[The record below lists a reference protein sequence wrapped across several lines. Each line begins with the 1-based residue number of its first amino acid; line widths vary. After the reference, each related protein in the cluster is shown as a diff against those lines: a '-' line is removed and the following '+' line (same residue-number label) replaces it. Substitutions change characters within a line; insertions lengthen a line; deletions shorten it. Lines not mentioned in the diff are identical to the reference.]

1 MQKILL
7 VGKPNSGKSLLFN
20 QLTGLRQ
27 KVANFPGVTV
37 ELKKGIFNA
46 YPFLSSSKQGEAV
59 ESEQRQKFEL
69 IDYPGTYS
77 LKSLS
82 RDESIAIDQ
91 LLAAMSDEETSV
103 ILCNLDATRMERSL
117 VFALQVQEIAKQHN
131 KTVVFILNMID
142 QLQRFNHFVDT
153 DKLSKKLGSPV
164 FAVSA
169 KTLIG
174 INELQKGLSQ
184 IAISPEAY
192 RVQATETNQQAS
204 GVAAKQLA
212 KEFAIQSEIVLKRQN
227 KIDSLLL
234 NSVFG
239 GLVFLLV
246 MFFLFQS
253 IFTWAT
259 PLMDGTENA
268 IAAIAQVVSSVLGE
282 GMLNDFIS
290 DAIFGGLGSFL
301 VFVPQIMVLTLII
314 GLLEDSGYLARAAL
328 ICHKPLSFFGLSG
341 RSFIPYLSGHA
352 CAIPAI
358 LAARTIESPRKR
370 FVTMLT
376 VPLMSCSARLPVYAL
391 LIAVLVPDTS
401 YLGGWVNLQGI
412 MFFVLY
418 FFGILTALIVS
429 AVLNKMTKGSKEH
442 QDMPFIL
449 ELPSYRLP
457 HWQPLFYRVLNSGVQ
472 FIKRAGPIIFVVS
485 LVIWVLGYFPNNGD
499 LQHSYLSA
507 IGQWIEPVFA
517 PLGVDWR
524 YGVAIL
530 VSFLAREVFV
540 GVLGTMFSIENAD
553 ENIAGLAAN
562 LEADGLSLASGVAL
576 LAFYVI
582 ALQCVATVATLK
594 SELGK
599 NRYAWGAFVAYGL
612 LAYFVGVI
620 LYAVLSV

>member
-37 ELKKGIFNA
+37 ELKSGIFNA
-46 YPFLSSSKQGEAV
+46 HMDNGVDGKQ
-59 ESEQRQKFEL
+59 QQKFEL

-82 RDESIAIDQ
+82 KDESIAIEQ
-91 LLAAMSDEETSV
+91 LLNAMSDEKTSV

-117 VFALQVQEIAKQHN
+117 VFALQVQEIAKQHK
-131 KTVVFILNMID
+131 KTVVFTLNMVD
-142 QLQRFNHFVDT
+142 ELLRFNHKIDT
-153 DKLSKKLGSPV
+153 DKLSEKLGSPV
-164 FAVSA
+164 YAVSA

-174 INELQKGLSQ
+174 ISELQKGLAE
-184 IAISPEAY
+184 IAISPEKY
-192 RVQATETNQQAS
+192 RVKPTETNQQGS
-204 GVAAKQLA
+204 GLAAKSLA
-212 KEFAIQSEIVLKRQN
+212 KEFAIQSDVVLKRQN
-227 KIDSLLL
+227 AIDSLLL

-239 GLVFLLV
+239 GFAFLLI

-253 IFTWAT
+253 IFTWAA
-259 PLMDGTENA
+259 PLMDATEDA
-268 IAAIAQVVSSVLGE
+268 ISFIAGIVSGFLGE
-282 GMLNDFIS
+282 GMLNDFMT

-301 VFVPQIMVLTLII
+301 VFVPQIMILTLII

-328 ICHKPLSFFGLSG
+328 ICHRPLSFFGLSG

-391 LIAVLVPDTS
+391 LIAVLVPDTT
-401 YLGGWVNLQGI
+401 YLGGWVNLQGA

-418 FFGILTALIVS
+418 SFGILTALIVS
-429 AVLNKMTKGSKEH
+429 GVLNKMTEGSKEL

-457 HWQPLFYRVLNSGVQ
+457 HWQPLFYRIINSGVQ
-472 FIKRAGPIIFVVS
+472 FIKRAAPIIFVVS
-485 LVIWVLGYFPNNGD
+485 LVIWTLGYFPNNGD
-499 LQHSYLSA
+499 LQNSYLSI
-507 IGQWIEPVFA
+507 IGQWIEPIFT

-562 LEADGLSLASGVAL
+562 LQADGLSLASGVAL

-582 ALQCVATVATLK
+582 ALQCVATVAMLK

-612 LAYFVGVI
+612 LAYLVSMS
-620 LYAVLSV
+620 LYAALS